1 MTYQD
6 IENDTMDRLGQSSG
20 LTRGR
25 VGRAI
30 NERYRWLATSEGME
44 TTARG
49 TVTAATSIGS
59 RSLTFGPTPTPV
71 QKLYAVY
78 DATVTPP
85 TILGEVSFEEMRQYP
100 VSSGK
105 ARYFAVQLLGATSV
119 QILLNATPT
128 AIDTWTADAEL
139 NLSVL
144 SGAMVPAFP
153 EAFHDLLIYGAMAT
167 ILESAGKYDEAK
179 VQEKRYE
186 QRCSDLRLFAA
197 KSAFQDIYQG
207 KTAPIRRWWV

>member
-1 MTYQD
+1 
-6 IENDTMDRLGQSSG
+6 MDRLGQSSG

-49 TVTAATSIGS
+49 TVTSATTIGN

-71 QKLYAVY
+71 QKLYVVY
-78 DATVTPP
+78 DASVTPP
-85 TILGEVSFEEMRQYP
+85 TVLDEVLMGEMRLAP
-100 VSSGK
+100 VASGK
-105 ARYFAVQLLGATSV
+105 ARYFAVQLMGATSV

-128 AIDTWTADAEL
+128 AIYTLTADAEL
-139 NLSVL
+139 NLAVL
-144 SGAMVPAFP
+144 SGASVPAFP

-179 VQEKRYE
+179 IQERRYE
-186 QRCSDLRLFAA
+186 QRCSDLRLFAGT
-197 KSAFQDIYQG
+197 SAFREIYQG
-207 KTAPIRRWWV
+207 KTAPYRRWWM